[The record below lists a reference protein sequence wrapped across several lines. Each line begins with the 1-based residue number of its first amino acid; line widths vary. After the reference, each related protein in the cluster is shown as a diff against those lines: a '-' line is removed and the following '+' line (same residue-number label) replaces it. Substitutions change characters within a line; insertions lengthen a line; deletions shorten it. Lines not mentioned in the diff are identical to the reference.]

1 MLERLLNSIKKY
13 NKNPDVALI
22 TKAFNLAK
30 EKHEGQ
36 VRNSGEAYI
45 VHPVEVS
52 IILASLE
59 MDDETICAGLMHD
72 VLEDTDYTRE
82 EMVEEFGEEITALV
96 DGVTKLKNLQYKTKE
111 EAQIESIRKMV
122 LAMAND
128 IRVIIIK
135 LSDRL
140 HNMRTL
146 EYKTREKQIST
157 ANETLTIYVPIA
169 HRLGINTIKW
179 ELEDLCLRYID
190 PVSYYNV
197 AQQIDQK
204 RSEREKVIE
213 HIIEKISN
221 ELDKFNFKY
230 SITGRPKG
238 IYSIYNKMKKQDT
251 TIDNIFDLIAVRII
265 VQDINQCYAV
275 LGIVHNMWKPI
286 PGRFKDYIAMPKP
299 NFYQSLHTTVIGE
312 KGQIFEIQIRT
323 EEMHKN
329 AEFGIA
335 NHWQYKENKKKASN
349 FDNRLNWIR
358 QLIEWGKDTSAYEF
372 MDSFKGDLFNDEVY
386 VFTPKGD
393 VIDLPKDS
401 TPVDFAFRVHS
412 EVGNKTVGAKVN
424 GKMVPLS
431 YKLKTGDIV
440 NILTSNNSTGPNI
453 DWLDFVVSSHAKNKI
468 KAFFK
473 KRDKDK
479 NIESG
484 RDLLEKEARKKGYD
498 ISKIL
503 DTESLNF
510 LVEKYKKNNI
520 EDLYNSIGY
529 GSLNVNTMM
538 KHLESRYNEKYKI
551 KEEDTEEN
559 VDNIKNV
566 EVNNEVRNNLSDG
579 IIIDNLTNLDVKF
592 AKCCNPIPGDDVVGY
607 ITTGHGITV
616 HRKTCMNIK
625 NAKNKERLIKVSWNE
640 SSNSS
645 FYVVVNITAN
655 DKPGYLAEL
664 TRVLSK
670 EGYNIA
676 GINSR
681 INSDTTVNISLTIH
695 VKSTEEI
702 KKILYLIR
710 KTDGTLEVYRE

>member
-551 KEEDTEEN
+551 KEEETEEN

-592 AKCCNPIPGDDVVGY
+592 AKCCNPVPGDDVVGY

-616 HRKTCMNIK
+616 HRKTCINIK

-664 TRVLSK
+664 TRILSK

-681 INSDTTVNISLTIH
+681 INNDTTVNISLTIH

>member
-323 EEMHKN
+323 QEMHKN

-440 NILTSNNSTGPNI
+440 SILTSKNSTGPNI

-484 RDLLEKEARKKGYD
+484 KDLLEKEARRKGYD
-498 ISKIL
+498 ISKLL
-503 DTESLNF
+503 DSESLNF
-510 LVEKYKKNNI
+510 LVEKHKKNNV

-529 GSLNVNTMM
+529 GSLNVNTLM
-538 KHLESRYNEKYKI
+538 KHLESRYNEKYNI

>member
-551 KEEDTEEN
+551 KEEETEEN
-559 VDNIKNV
+559 IDNIKNV

-592 AKCCNPIPGDDVVGY
+592 AKCCNPVPGDDVVGY

>member
-111 EAQIESIRKMV
+111 ESQIESIRKMV

-592 AKCCNPIPGDDVVGY
+592 AKCCNPVPGDDVVGY

>member
-213 HIIEKISN
+213 HIIEKISD
-221 ELDKFNFKY
+221 ELDRFNFKY

-440 NILTSNNSTGPNI
+440 SILTSKNSTGPNI

-484 RDLLEKEARKKGYD
+484 KDLLEKEARRKGYD
-498 ISKIL
+498 ISKLL
-503 DTESLNF
+503 DSESLNF
-510 LVEKYKKNNI
+510 LVEKHKKNNV

-529 GSLNVNTMM
+529 GSLNVNTLM
-538 KHLESRYNEKYKI
+538 KHLESRYNEKYNI
-551 KEEDTEEN
+551 KEDNEEIEEN
-559 VDNIKNV
+559 VKNV
-566 EVNNEVRNNLSDG
+566 EVDTQIGNNLSEG

-592 AKCCNPIPGDDVVGY
+592 AKCCNPVPGDDVVGY
-607 ITTGHGITV
+607 ITTGHGISI
-616 HRKTCMNIK
+616 HRKTCVNIK

-670 EGYNIA
+670 DGYNIA

-681 INSDTTVNISLTIH
+681 INEDTTVNIKLTIH

>member
-1 MLERLLNSIKKY
+1 MLERLFKSIRKY
-13 NKNPDVALI
+13 NNNPNVELI

-45 VHPVEVS
+45 IHPVEVS

-82 EMVEEFGEEITALV
+82 QMVNEFGEEITALV

-157 ANETLTIYVPIA
+157 ANETLAIYVPIA

-213 HIIEKISN
+213 HIIEKISK
-221 ELDKFNFKY
+221 EIDKFNFKY
-230 SITGRPKG
+230 TITGRPKG

-265 VQDINQCYAV
+265 VRDINQCYAV

-335 NHWQYKENKKKASN
+335 NHWQYKEGKKKASN

-393 VIDLPKDS
+393 VIDLPKNS
-401 TPVDFAFRVHS
+401 TPIDFAFRVHS

-424 GKMVPLS
+424 GKIVPLT

-440 NILTSNNSTGPNI
+440 SILTSNNSMGPNI
-453 DWLDFVVSSHAKNKI
+453 DWLEFVVSSHAKNKI

-479 NIESG
+479 NIEYG
-484 RDLLEKEARKKGYD
+484 RELLEKEAKKKGYD
-498 ISKIL
+498 VSKL
-503 DTESLNF
+503 LETEWLNY
-510 LVEKYKKNNI
+510 LVDRYKKNNI
-520 EDLYNSIGY
+520 EDLYNAIGY
-529 GSLNVNTMM
+529 GSLNVDTMM
-538 KHLESRYNEKYKI
+538 KHLESKYNEKYNDK
-551 KEEDTEEN
+551 KENLEYN
-559 VDNIKNV
+559 FKNV
-566 EVNNEVRNNLSDG
+566 ETETSSESNLSDG

-592 AKCCNPIPGDDVVGY
+592 AKCCNPVPGDDVVGY
-607 ITTGHGITV
+607 ITTGHGITI
-616 HRKTCMNIK
+616 HRKTCINIK
-625 NAKNKERLIKVSWNE
+625 NAKNKERLIKVRWNDN
-640 SSNSS
+640 SNSS
-645 FYVVVNITAN
+645 FPVVINITTH

-670 EGYNIA
+670 ERYNIA

-681 INSDTTVNISLTIH
+681 FNNDTTVNLSLTIH
-695 VKSTEEI
+695 VKSKEEI
-702 KKILYLIR
+702 QKILYLVR
-710 KTDGTLEVYRE
+710 KTDGTIEVYRE

>member
-1 MLERLLNSIKKY
+1 MLERLLKAIRKY
-13 NKNPDVALI
+13 NKNPNVELI
-22 TKAFNLAK
+22 TKAYNLAK

-45 VHPVEVS
+45 IHPVEVS

-82 EMVEEFGEEITALV
+82 QMVEEFGEEITALV

-135 LSDRL
+135 LADRL

-213 HIIEKISN
+213 HIIEKISK

-230 SITGRPKG
+230 TITGRPKG

-335 NHWQYKENKKKASN
+335 NHWQYKEGKKKASN

-424 GKMVPLS
+424 GKIVPLS
-431 YKLKTGDIV
+431 YNLKTGDIV

-468 KAFFK
+468 KTFFK

-479 NIESG
+479 NIEYG
-484 RDLLEKEARKKGYD
+484 RELLEKEARKKGYD
-498 ISKIL
+498 VSKL
-503 DTESLNF
+503 LETEWLNF
-510 LVEKYKKNNI
+510 LVDRYKKNSI
-520 EDLYNSIGY
+520 EDLYNAIGY
-529 GSLNVNTMM
+529 GSLNVDTMM
-538 KHLESRYNEKYKI
+538 KHLESKYNEKYNV
-551 KEEDTEEN
+551 KEEEPE
-559 VDNIKNV
+559 DNLKHV
-566 EVNNEVRNNLSDG
+566 EAETPSGSNLSDG
-579 IIIDNLTNLDVKF
+579 IVIDNLTNLDVKF
-592 AKCCNPIPGDDVVGY
+592 AKCCNPVPGDDVVGY
-607 ITTGHGITV
+607 ITTGHGITI
-616 HRKTCMNIK
+616 HRKTCINIK
-625 NAKNKERLIKVSWNE
+625 NAKNKERLIKVRWND
-640 SSNSS
+640 SSNAS
-645 FYVVVNITAN
+645 FPVVVNITAH
-655 DKPGYLAEL
+655 DKPGYLADL

-670 EGYNIA
+670 ERYNIA

-681 INSDTTVNISLTIH
+681 MNNDTTVNLSLTIH

-702 KKILYLIR
+702 QKILYLIR

>member
-592 AKCCNPIPGDDVVGY
+592 AKCCNPVHGDDVVGY

>member
-286 PGRFKDYIAMPKP
+286 PGRFKDYIAKPKP

-401 TPVDFAFRVHS
+401 TPVDVAFRVHS

-551 KEEDTEEN
+551 KEEETEEN

-592 AKCCNPIPGDDVVGY
+592 AKCCNPVPGDDVVGY

>member
-169 HRLGINTIKW
+169 HRLGFNTIKW

-401 TPVDFAFRVHS
+401 TPVDVAFRVHS

-551 KEEDTEEN
+551 KEEETEEN

-592 AKCCNPIPGDDVVGY
+592 AKCCNPVPGDDVVGY